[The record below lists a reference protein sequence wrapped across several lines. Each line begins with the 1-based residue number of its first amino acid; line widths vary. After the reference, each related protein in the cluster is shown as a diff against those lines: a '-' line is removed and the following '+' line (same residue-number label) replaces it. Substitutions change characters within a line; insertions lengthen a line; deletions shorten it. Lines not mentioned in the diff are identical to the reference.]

1 MSVNLPPQAYTRDM
15 MGQAFEWLQTQPTH
29 IREMATNMDAVVTLY
44 LQHRR
49 RADSG
54 AAPVT
59 TNPVSAQ
66 NFKKDLKNLADGLKQ
81 FENGGPTDGFVD
93 TPAAGTPISATAAP
107 TSGTTLERKATPPTQ
122 WDARTR
128 MNLERVRTGFNLS
141 STDEALRMLV
151 ELGFERVKEIL
162 PKP

>member
-15 MGQAFEWLQTQPTH
+15 MGQAFEWLQTQPAH
-29 IREMATNMDAVVTLY
+29 VREMASNMDAVVALY

-49 RADSG
+49 RADGG
-54 AAPVT
+54 AAPMA
-59 TNPVSAQ
+59 TNPVSSQ

-81 FENGGPTDGFVD
+81 FDQGVPESFTEAA
-93 TPAAGTPISATAAP
+93 PASPSATPSAP
-107 TSGTTLERKATPPTQ
+107 KDAQKPSTSGTL
-122 WDARTR
+122 DARTR
-128 MNLERVRTGFNLS
+128 MHLEKVRTLLNLS
-141 STDEALRMLV
+141 SNEEALRMLV